1 MTSRIFIEPQRL
13 ELIESVLSV
22 CEKFGITECLVRTKT
37 PGFVEV
43 EAMGWNLLSTAVQ
56 VDLLGE
62 LLLLNVSYLIR
73 MKP

>member
-1 MTSRIFIEPQRL
+1 MTSRIFIEPKRL
-13 ELIESVLSV
+13 DLIESVLTT

-37 PGFVEV
+37 EGFVEI
-43 EAMGWNLLSTAVQ
+43 EAFGWNILSTANQ

-62 LLLLNVSYLIR
+62 LLLLNINYLIR